1 MKKIQNVEWG
11 AYRHPEFLESL
22 TISANELKFI
32 RLFLKQGSVALVNKL
47 LREQKRKQDNRH
59 KDYFPSRFQKRE
71 RIEA

>member
-1 MKKIQNVEWG
+1 MKKIRNVEWG

-22 TISANELKFI
+22 TTSANELKFI

-47 LREQKRKQDNRH
+47 VLEQKRKQDNQR
-59 KDYFPSRFQKRE
+59 KNYFPPRFQKRE